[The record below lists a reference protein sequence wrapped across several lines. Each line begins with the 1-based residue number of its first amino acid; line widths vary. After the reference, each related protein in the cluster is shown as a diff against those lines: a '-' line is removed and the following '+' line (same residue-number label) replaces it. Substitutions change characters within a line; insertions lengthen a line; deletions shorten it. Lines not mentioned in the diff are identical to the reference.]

1 MKLSDFVTRLDSEL
15 RTEAYAD
22 LDASANGLQVGPTA
36 PYTDAEPTIEHVA
49 FAVDG
54 VRQTFEAAADCG
66 ADAILTHHG
75 ISWGDIEHLSGRTY
89 HRLEPLFAHEIVLY
103 VSHLPL
109 DGHQEL
115 GNAAGVGDV
124 IELTD
129 RAPFGE
135 YGPEYVGQRGRL
147 AVPCSPSTLVER
159 LEADL
164 DTGGQPIQL
173 LEAGPERIE
182 DVAIVTGSGVDWLAE
197 AVAEDVDALITGEG
211 KQNVF
216 HEAREAGIHVVLAG
230 HYATET
236 FGVQSLQALVEE
248 WGLETTFL
256 DVPTG
261 L

>member
-1 MKLSDFVTRLDSEL
+1 MSLDLSTFADRLDERL
-15 RTEAYAD
+15 RTDDYAD
-22 LDASANGLQVGPTA
+22 IDASANGLQVGPDEGTV
-36 PYTDAEPTIEHVA
+36 ERVA

-54 VRQTFEAAADCG
+54 AVEPFEDAAV
-66 ADAILTHHG
+66 ADADAVVVHHG
-75 ISWGDIEHLSGRTY
+75 LSWGGFDRVTGRTY
-89 HRLEPLFAHEIVLY
+89 DRLEPLFEHDIALY

-124 IELTD
+124 LELED

-135 YGPEYVGQRGRL
+135 LGPEHIGQCGT
-147 AVPCSPSTLVER
+147 VPEPTAPDELVDR
-159 LEADL
+159 LESELVTD
-164 DTGGQPIQL
+164 GQPVRL
-173 LEAGPERIE
+173 LEFGPDEIE
-182 DVAIVTGSGVDWLAE
+182 DVAIVTGSGVDWLDE
-197 AVAEDVDALITGEG
+197 AVELGADVLVTGEG
-211 KQNVF
+211 KQQVY

-236 FGVQSLQALVEE
+236 FGVRALQELAEG

-256 DVPTG
+256 EAPTG